1 MGVWRRGGSQIP
13 EQHTTWIRLG
23 ILALPIYGLLTIWAS
38 LDPQP
43 DQVKHP
49 EAWARFVS
57 SNHYML
63 THVIGSIGGAVLA
76 ILGVFALGAYLAN
89 SRAGRLGLV
98 AMVVTVVGQAVGL
111 VIGGISTFAT
121 PAIGQAFLSGFKDVM
136 QIQFSPVMSVIFA
149 LAILL
154 MIVGN
159 VLLGVAVWRSGT
171 LPKWAGA
178 IWLAS
183 LLLFY
188 ILGAVLGILTTG
200 SSLPTQPVGALLI
213 VISGTW
219 MAWSVMRQPSTRM
232 VGATNR

>member
-1 MGVWRRGGSQIP
+1 
-13 EQHTTWIRLG
+13 
-23 ILALPIYGLLTIWAS
+23 LTIWAS

-57 SNHYML
+57 SNHYIL
-63 THVIGSIGGAVLA
+63 THVIGSIVGAVLA

-98 AMVVTVVGQAVGL
+98 ALVVTVVGQAVGL

-183 LLLFY
+183 VLLFY

-232 VGATNR
+232 VGATQPIVQ

>member
-1 MGVWRRGGSQIP
+1 M
-13 EQHTTWIRLG
+13 
-23 ILALPIYGLLTIWAS
+23 TIWAS

-76 ILGVFALGAYLAN
+76 ILGVFALGASLGAYLAN

-111 VIGGISTFAT
+111 VIGGISAFAT
-121 PAIGQAFLSGFKDVM
+121 PAIGQAYQSGFKDVM

-171 LPKWAGA
+171 LPMWAGA

-183 LLLFY
+183 VLLFY

-200 SSLPTQPVGALLI
+200 SSLPTLPVGALLI

-232 VGATNR
+232 VGATQPIVQ

>member
-1 MGVWRRGGSQIP
+1 M
-13 EQHTTWIRLG
+13 
-23 ILALPIYGLLTIWAS
+23 TIWAS

-76 ILGVFALGAYLAN
+76 ILGVFALGASLGAYLAN

-98 AMVVTVVGQAVGL
+98 ALVVTVVGQAVGL

-183 LLLFY
+183 VLLFY

-200 SSLPTQPVGALLI
+200 SSLPTQPLGALLI

-219 MAWSVMRQPSTRM
+219 MAWSVMRQPSTRIAG
-232 VGATNR
+232 VAQPIVQ

>member
-1 MGVWRRGGSQIP
+1 
-13 EQHTTWIRLG
+13 
-23 ILALPIYGLLTIWAS
+23 LTIWAS

-57 SNHYML
+57 SNHYIL

-98 AMVVTVVGQAVGL
+98 ALVVTVVGQAVGL

-183 LLLFY
+183 VLLFY

-200 SSLPTQPVGALLI
+200 SSLPTLPVGALLI

-232 VGATNR
+232 VGATQPIVQ

>member
-1 MGVWRRGGSQIP
+1 M
-13 EQHTTWIRLG
+13 
-23 ILALPIYGLLTIWAS
+23 TIWAS

-43 DQVKHP
+43 EQVKHP

-57 SNHYML
+57 SNHYIL
-63 THVIGSIGGAVLA
+63 THVIGSIVGAVLA

-98 AMVVTVVGQAVGL
+98 ALVVTVVGQAVGL

-183 LLLFY
+183 VLLFY

>member
-1 MGVWRRGGSQIP
+1 
-13 EQHTTWIRLG
+13 
-23 ILALPIYGLLTIWAS
+23 LTIWAS

-43 DQVKHP
+43 EQVKHP

-57 SNHYML
+57 SNHYIL
-63 THVIGSIGGAVLA
+63 THVIGSIVGAVLA

-98 AMVVTVVGQAVGL
+98 ALVVTVVGQAVGL

-183 LLLFY
+183 VLLFY

>member
-1 MGVWRRGGSQIP
+1 M
-13 EQHTTWIRLG
+13 
-23 ILALPIYGLLTIWAS
+23 ALPIYGLLTIWAS

-43 DQVKHP
+43 EQVKHP

-57 SNHYML
+57 SNHYIL

-98 AMVVTVVGQAVGL
+98 ALVVTVVGQAVGL

-183 LLLFY
+183 VLLFY

>member
-1 MGVWRRGGSQIP
+1 
-13 EQHTTWIRLG
+13 
-23 ILALPIYGLLTIWAS
+23 LTIWAS

-76 ILGVFALGAYLAN
+76 ILGVFALGASLGAYLAN

-98 AMVVTVVGQAVGL
+98 ALVVTVVGQAVGL

-159 VLLGVAVWRSGT
+159 VLLGVAVWRSWT

-183 LLLFY
+183 VLLFY

-200 SSLPTQPVGALLI
+200 SSLPTLPVGALLI

-232 VGATNR
+232 VGATQPIVQ

>member
-1 MGVWRRGGSQIP
+1 
-13 EQHTTWIRLG
+13 
-23 ILALPIYGLLTIWAS
+23 LTIWAS

-49 EAWARFVS
+49 ETWARFVS

-121 PAIGQAFLSGFKDVM
+121 PAIGQAYQSGFKDVM

-183 LLLFY
+183 VLLFY

-232 VGATNR
+232 VGATQPIVQ

>member
-1 MGVWRRGGSQIP
+1 M
-13 EQHTTWIRLG
+13 
-23 ILALPIYGLLTIWAS
+23 TIWAS

-98 AMVVTVVGQAVGL
+98 AMVVTVVGQAMGL
-111 VIGGISTFAT
+111 VIGGISAFAT
-121 PAIGQAFLSGFKDVM
+121 PAIGQAYQSGFKDVM

-171 LPKWAGA
+171 LPMWAGA

-183 LLLFY
+183 VLLFY

-232 VGATNR
+232 VGATQPIVQ

>member
-1 MGVWRRGGSQIP
+1 
-13 EQHTTWIRLG
+13 
-23 ILALPIYGLLTIWAS
+23 LTIWAS

-57 SNHYML
+57 SNHYIL

-98 AMVVTVVGQAVGL
+98 ALVVTVVGQAVGL

-183 LLLFY
+183 VLLFY
-188 ILGAVLGILTTG
+188 ILGAVQT
-200 SSLPTQPVGALLI
+200 S
-213 VISGTW
+213 
-219 MAWSVMRQPSTRM
+219 PSNVRRIGGVT
-232 VGATNR
+232 VAGNRDDEKHETP

>member
-1 MGVWRRGGSQIP
+1 
-13 EQHTTWIRLG
+13 
-23 ILALPIYGLLTIWAS
+23 LTIWAS

-76 ILGVFALGAYLAN
+76 ILGVFALGASLGAYLAN

-98 AMVVTVVGQAVGL
+98 ALVVTVVGQAVGL
-111 VIGGISTFAT
+111 VIGGISAFAT
-121 PAIGQAFLSGFKDVM
+121 PAIGQAYQSGFKDVM

-159 VLLGVAVWRSGT
+159 VLLGVAVWRSWT

-183 LLLFY
+183 VLLFY

-232 VGATNR
+232 VGATQPIVQ

>member
-1 MGVWRRGGSQIP
+1 
-13 EQHTTWIRLG
+13 
-23 ILALPIYGLLTIWAS
+23 LTIWAS

-57 SNHYML
+57 SNHYIL

-98 AMVVTVVGQAVGL
+98 ALVVTVVGQAVGL

-121 PAIGQAFLSGFKDVM
+121 PAIGQAFLSGFTDVM

-183 LLLFY
+183 VLLFY

>member
-1 MGVWRRGGSQIP
+1 M
-13 EQHTTWIRLG
+13 
-23 ILALPIYGLLTIWAS
+23 TIWAS

-57 SNHYML
+57 SNHYIL

-98 AMVVTVVGQAVGL
+98 ALVVTVVGQAVGL

-183 LLLFY
+183 VLLFY

-232 VGATNR
+232 GGSDQPIVQ

>member
-1 MGVWRRGGSQIP
+1 
-13 EQHTTWIRLG
+13 
-23 ILALPIYGLLTIWAS
+23 LTIWAS

-57 SNHYML
+57 SNHYIL

-98 AMVVTVVGQAVGL
+98 ALVVTVVGQAVGL

-136 QIQFSPVMSVIFA
+136 KFNSAP
-149 LAILL
+149 
-154 MIVGN
+154 
-159 VLLGVAVWRSGT
+159 
-171 LPKWAGA
+171 
-178 IWLAS
+178 
-183 LLLFY
+183 
-188 ILGAVLGILTTG
+188 
-200 SSLPTQPVGALLI
+200 
-213 VISGTW
+213 
-219 MAWSVMRQPSTRM
+219 
-232 VGATNR
+232 